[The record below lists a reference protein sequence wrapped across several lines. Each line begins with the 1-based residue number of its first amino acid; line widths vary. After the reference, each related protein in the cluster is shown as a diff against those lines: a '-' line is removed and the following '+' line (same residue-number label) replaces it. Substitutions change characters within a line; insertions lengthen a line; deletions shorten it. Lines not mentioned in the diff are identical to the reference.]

1 MCSCVPATKIYGDVV
16 MVASDR
22 PPLESRSAPSAL
34 TPNARGR
41 PPRFVVDPPQTTTR
55 IAPARGTDRL
65 KAAVAKA
72 ARWAPSPAGLSRF
85 GADLEGVPGN
95 ARNRLAALQVP
106 TTSIYTRNLLRLQ
119 PDPAPPSC
127 TTAKLLTYYVRT
139 VRRHSPCS
147 GSTCSSSS
155 RSSSSGQDLEASES
169 VSPAGQVC
177 SYWPQRGCTP
187 TPPRPFRGRSSG
199 SS

>member
-1 MCSCVPATKIYGDVV
+1 MQLHPCRQNLRRRRHGSCRQASAGIEERAIGLDTERPRTPATV
-16 MVASDR
+16 
-22 PPLESRSAPSAL
+22 
-34 TPNARGR
+34 RGR
-41 PPRFVVDPPQTTTR
+41 SPQITTR
-55 IAPARGTDRL
+55 IAPARGTDRP

-106 TTSIYTRNLLRLQ
+106 TTSIYTRTLLRLQ